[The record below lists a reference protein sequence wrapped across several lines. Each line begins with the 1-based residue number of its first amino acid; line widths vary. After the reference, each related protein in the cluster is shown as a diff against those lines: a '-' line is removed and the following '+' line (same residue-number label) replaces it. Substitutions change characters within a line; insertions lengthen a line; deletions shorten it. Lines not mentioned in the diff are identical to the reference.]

1 MHDIVVDEL
10 ERHLSGTASRAF
22 YNHLEDCSACR
33 AEVAGMEDVSLL
45 LREFRLDG
53 ESAPQPSFFFYNR
66 LANRIIEQERR
77 EVWGLF
83 SPGVAF
89 FRRVAF
95 VAVLLLAGLGGYLIT
110 SQSPST
116 SGTDAGTIMSQHDPS
131 VDHVDGS
138 DRDHMLVTLAT
149 YTE

>member
-1 MHDIVVDEL
+1 MHDVVVDEL
-10 ERHLSGTASRAF
+10 ERHLSGSASRAF
-22 YNHLEDCSACR
+22 YAISTVVPACR
-33 AEVAGMEDVSLL
+33 AEVADMEDVSLL
-45 LREFRLDG
+45 LRECRVEP

-66 LANRIIEQERR
+66 VASRIVEHERK
-77 EVWGLF
+77 EAWGFF
-83 SPGVAF
+83 SPGAAF

-110 SQSPST
+110 SQSPS
-116 SGTDAGTIMSQHDPS
+116 GDGADAATIMGQHDPS
-131 VDHVDGS
+131 VDHSNGS